1 MISGLG
7 KIAENRS
14 LYSFL
19 MRIRPYINKKVVIS
33 ISIICLAGYNLF
45 FCYLIARLKDQT
57 INGTQAYAELI
68 EISVSN
74 GMSFEETENILKK
87 IIKHST
93 NPIIITDSQWHP
105 LMWENISMSQFSYKP
120 LILRDKLTIEQEM
133 FLQSKISEFKKSY
146 KPRPLYISDNGNLMG
161 YLVCGNNRLIRTLA
175 IMPFF
180 EAVLAILFILLAY
193 FTFHNIRVTER
204 SNLWVGLA
212 KETAHQLGTPI
223 SSLMGWVE
231 YIRTVKDKDSGVDPE
246 IFIQQATRICEDMD
260 NDLKR
265 LKKVTARFSQI
276 GSVPALSPCDIN
288 LLLSEVTEYFRM
300 RLPLLRKRIEIVF
313 NFGDIPLIEANNDLL
328 GWVFEN
334 IIKNSIDAIN
344 RNDGKIEI
352 HTIHSTPERIVKII
366 IADNGKGLAWE
377 DHKNI
382 FTPGFT
388 TKKRGWGLG
397 LTLAK
402 RIVEDYHNG
411 RIYVSWSH
419 KEKGT
424 EFCIELPYMH
434 QNVNGMRSA

>member
-1 MISGLG
+1 MTSGLG

-19 MRIRPYINKKVVIS
+19 IRIRPYINKRVVIFFS
-33 ISIICLAGYNLF
+33 IFCLAGYNLF
-45 FCYLIARLKDQT
+45 ICYLIAKLKEQT
-57 INGTQAYAELI
+57 INGTQVYAELI
-68 EISVSN
+68 ELSVSN
-74 GMSFEETENILKK
+74 GMSIEETNNTLRK
-87 IIKHST
+87 IISRSS
-93 NPIIITDSQWHP
+93 NPVIITDTMWRP
-105 LMWENISMSQFSYKP
+105 LMWENISTSHCFHKP
-120 LILRDKLTIEQEM
+120 FIVNGKMTIEQET
-133 FLQSKISEFKKSY
+133 FLQSTISEFKRTY
-146 KPRPLYISDNGNLMG
+146 EPHPLYLGERGRLLG
-161 YLVCGNNRLIRTLA
+161 YLVCGNNRLIWILT

-180 EAVLAILFILLAY
+180 EAVLAIVLLLLAY

-231 YIRTVKDKDSGVDPE
+231 YMRTVKDNDSGVDPE
-246 IFIQQATRICEDMD
+246 IFIQQVIKICDDMD

-276 GSVPALSPCDIN
+276 GSVPTLAQCDVN
-288 LLLSEVTEYFRM
+288 LLINEVTEYFRM

-313 NFGDIPLIEANNDLL
+313 NFGSIPPIEANNDLL

-344 RNDGKIEI
+344 RNDGRIEI
-352 HTIHSTPERIVKII
+352 STTYCTPERVVKII
-366 IADNGKGLAWE
+366 IGDNGKGMTWE
-377 DHKNI
+377 DHKKI

-402 RIVEDYHNG
+402 RVVEDYHNG

-424 EFCIELPYMH
+424 EFCIELPETQ
-434 QNVNGMRSA
+434 QNVKEMGSS